1 MIFKT
6 DQPATL
12 GTSSNT
18 TLDIE
23 TVGIAS
29 NPDKNLPVA
38 IIGGGFAGLLAAQLL
53 RRHGVPFVL
62 YERGDELGGLARS
75 FRDENGFAHDL
86 GAHFITNR
94 LASALGVSEQCSD
107 VKQYG
112 ESVLLDDRTYSYP
125 FGLMRNPKLLLG
137 AAASMA
143 RRCLK
148 SQSTESAADWFE
160 QAYGKPMAQRVA
172 IPLLEQWAGVDASE
186 LAASVANKIPQSVIE
201 TMWLTMGRTMT
212 GRPIAVG
219 YCREKPQ
226 STRVW
231 CVYPDEGIGALISKL
246 TSDLDDSIQLESHVE
261 SITADSGQ
269 IVSVRVNGHEQPV
282 SAVISTVPI
291 HILADLVKGTDAL
304 APLSKFRY
312 RAMACVNLQF
322 SGEGLLPNAVLWTP
336 EEQFPFLRLTE
347 LTQGVPWMAPPGKTQ
362 ISADIGC
369 EIGGDIWSMPDDRLG
384 ELCIE
389 SIDPIISNARNKYLG
404 CKVARAPFAYPL
416 FLREYEADRVA
427 LEQSTGVDGLH
438 VIGRNG
444 EFAHILMEDIYW
456 RTLTKVRQVVAA
468 RNNTERYI

>member
-1 MIFKT
+1 MNILL
-6 DQPATL
+6 PH
-12 GTSSNT
+12 
-18 TLDIE
+18 LDIQDLRPITRARTIVTRE
-23 TVGIAS
+23 EDIWQELHF
-29 NPDKNLPVA
+29 NLNLTLP
-38 IIGGGFAGLLAAQLL
+38 FAF
-53 RRHGVPFVL
+53 RT
-62 YERGDELGGLARS
+62 LARFAIKTKMT
-75 FRDENGFAHDL
+75 FR
-86 GAHFITNR
+86 II
-94 LASALGVSEQCSD
+94 
-107 VKQYG
+107 
-112 ESVLLDDRTYSYP
+112 SYIR
-125 FGLMRNPKLLLG
+125 FG
-137 AAASMA
+137 
-143 RRCLK
+143 CL
-148 SQSTESAADWFE
+148 
-160 QAYGKPMAQRVA
+160 
-172 IPLLEQWAGVDASE
+172 
-186 LAASVANKIPQSVIE
+186 
-201 TMWLTMGRTMT
+201 
-212 GRPIAVG
+212 
-219 YCREKPQ
+219 
-226 STRVW
+226 
-231 CVYPDEGIGALISKL
+231 SKL